1 MVENLRLSAHRGAH
15 NFAPENTIEA
25 YKIAIDLKYGAIEL
39 DPRASSDS
47 ELFIMHDDTVDRT
60 TNGNGYIA
68 NMNSE
73 QIRQFEIDTSNYPE
87 YKNKI
92 LRVPT
97 FEESVKIISTGNV
110 ILNVDGSKIDFSN
123 TVITKKMINILKKYE
138 MYQNTFFVISNTS
151 QRYAFNQS
159 YPDAALSWLL
169 TDSSRIDNAITEV
182 KSYHKA
188 LLSIPLNI
196 VTDDIL
202 EKLRNTNI
210 YYQIYNV
217 NTKTDLDHLLIKKTP
232 MIETDILLP

>member
-39 DPRASSDS
+39 DPRASSDG

-73 QIRQFEIDTSNYPE
+73 QIRQLEIDTSNYPE

-97 FEESVKIISTGNV
+97 FEESVKIISYRKCN
-110 ILNVDGSKIDFSN
+110 N
-123 TVITKKMINILKKYE
+123 
-138 MYQNTFFVISNTS
+138 
-151 QRYAFNQS
+151 
-159 YPDAALSWLL
+159 
-169 TDSSRIDNAITEV
+169 
-182 KSYHKA
+182 
-188 LLSIPLNI
+188 
-196 VTDDIL
+196 
-202 EKLRNTNI
+202 
-210 YYQIYNV
+210 
-217 NTKTDLDHLLIKKTP
+217 
-232 MIETDILLP
+232 